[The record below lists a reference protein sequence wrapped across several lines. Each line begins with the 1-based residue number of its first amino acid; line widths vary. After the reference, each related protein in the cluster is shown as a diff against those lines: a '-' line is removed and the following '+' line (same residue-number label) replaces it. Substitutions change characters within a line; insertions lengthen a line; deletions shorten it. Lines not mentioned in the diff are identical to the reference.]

1 MEKTL
6 RLLFLC
12 TLIMLGNHLYATPS
26 LHFTQSE
33 PGNKGKG
40 LPDTVIV
47 TYPKNDLPQAWAS
60 VQQESRFIQ
69 IKSFRNIKLAQTQEG
84 KLMFQNEKLTVHEVF
99 PNPANVSTM
108 IKYSAKVENA
118 KISLKNVLG
127 KDIKEFRLSATGGN
141 KSELVIPTNYL
152 RNGVYFYTLIVA
164 GKAMAS
170 KKLVIK
176 H

>member
-12 TLIMLGNHLYATPS
+12 TLIILGSQLYAKPL
-26 LHFTQSE
+26 LHFTQLDKE
-33 PGNKGKG
+33 KKR
-40 LPDTVIV
+40 PDTVIV
-47 TYPKNDLPQAWAS
+47 THPKNDLPQAWAS

-69 IKSFRNIKLAQTQEG
+69 VKSFKNIQLAQTQEG
-84 KLMFQNEKLTVHEVF
+84 KLMFQNDKLTVHEVF

-108 IKYSAKVENA
+108 VKYSAKVGNA
-118 KISLKNVLG
+118 KILLKNVLG
-127 KDIKEFRLSATGGN
+127 KDIKEFRLSATGGS

-152 RNGVYFYTLIVA
+152 RNGVYFYTLFI
-164 GKAMAS
+164 GKKAMAS

>member
-12 TLIMLGNHLYATPS
+12 TLIIMGSQLYATPF
-26 LHFTQSE
+26 LHFTQ
-33 PGNKGKG
+33 PDNGKNH
-40 LPDTVIV
+40 PDTVIV
-47 TYPKNDLPQAWAS
+47 KYPKDALHHTWTS
-60 VQQESRFIQ
+60 VRQENRFIQ
-69 IKSFRNIKLAQTQEG
+69 VKSFKNFKFAQTQEG
-84 KLMFQNEKLTVHEVF
+84 KLMFQNDNLTVHEVF

-108 IKYSAKVENA
+108 VKYSSKVGNA
-118 KISLKNVLG
+118 KILLKNVLG
-127 KDIKEFRLSATGGN
+127 KDIKEFRLSATGGS

-152 RNGVYFYTLIVA
+152 RNGVYFYTLFI
-164 GKAMAS
+164 GKKALAS